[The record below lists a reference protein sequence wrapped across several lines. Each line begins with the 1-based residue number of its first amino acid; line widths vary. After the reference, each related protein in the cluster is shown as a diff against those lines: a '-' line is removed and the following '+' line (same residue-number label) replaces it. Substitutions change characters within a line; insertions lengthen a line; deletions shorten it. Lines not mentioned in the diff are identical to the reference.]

1 MSARFSGRLL
11 SARAFMLGEPE
22 TPPLYSAKFSN
33 AFFYHPRARCGI
45 FAIGMRIQIICPAPR
60 GSRSGN
66 RTTAVRWARLLRQSG
81 HRVGIAERY
90 HEQPCDVLI
99 AMHAR
104 RSADAARRF
113 HARYPGRP
121 LIVAL
126 TGTDLYRDIR
136 HSRAAQRSLELATRL
151 IVLQPLGRRELPR
164 RFRRKTRVI
173 YQSAVA
179 LRHRPGRV
187 QFDVCVIGHL
197 RAVKDPL
204 RVALAARRLPDA
216 SRIRVRHLGQAL
228 TAGLARR
235 ARGETRR
242 NPRYH
247 WLGNQPHRAVRSILA
262 RSHLL
267 VLPSRLEGGANV
279 ISEAVAAAVPVV
291 GSRIRGTCG
300 LLGSRYPGLFP
311 VGDTPALARL
321 LWRAETDPRFYTRLA
336 RTCAARAHLFRPQR
350 ERRAWQRLLRGIS
363 NR

>member
-1 MSARFSGRLL
+1 MGGRFSGRLL
-11 SARAFMLGEPE
+11 SGRAFMLGGSG
-22 TPPLYSAKFSN
+22 TAPLYFAGFSN
-33 AFFYHPRARCGI
+33 AFFYHRGARCGI
-45 FAIGMRIQIICPAPR
+45 LAAGMRIQIICPAPR

-66 RTTAVRWARLLRQSG
+66 RTTAVRWGRLLRQLG

-90 HEQPCDVLI
+90 REQPCDVLI

-104 RSADAARRF
+104 RSADAVRSFGAR
-113 HARYPGRP
+113 HPHRP
-121 LIVAL
+121 LLVAL

-136 HSRAAQRSLELATRL
+136 RSSAAQRSLELATRL
-151 IVLQPLGRRELPR
+151 IVLQPLGRLELPR
-164 RFRRKTRVI
+164 RLRRKTRVI

-179 LRHRPGRV
+179 LRHRPGRA

-216 SRIRVRHLGQAL
+216 SRVRVRHLGQAL

-235 ARGETRR
+235 ARAEMRR

-247 WLGNQPHRAVRSILA
+247 WLGNQPQRAVRRILA

-291 GSRIRGTCG
+291 ASRIRGTCG

-311 VGDTPALARL
+311 VGDTQALARL
-321 LWRAETDPRFYTRLA
+321 LWRAETDRRFYTRLVRA
-336 RTCAARAHLFRPQR
+336 CAARAHLFRPQR
-350 ERRAWQRLLRGIS
+350 ERRAWQRLLEEFRM
-363 NR
+363 